1 VEACA
6 ACILDVRRIAGS
18 DLEDEGPG
26 WWFLIVNKPIDA
38 LFLLLAV
45 ASAYGVAAGT
55 GSD

>member
-1 VEACA
+1 MEACA